1 MSFASDSFY
10 LIFNFCG
17 VGVELRASYML
28 GKPPTTK
35 QHPSLLSIFL
45 TFIHHVLC
53 ASALLAVWLAGVP
66 RYRNSTFVYPFT
78 SLFSVWLYHP
88 LAIVDSGIVNTGM
101 KDFT

>member
-10 LIFNFCG
+10 LTFNFCG

-45 TFIHHVLC
+45 TFVHNVLC
-53 ASALLAVWLAGVP
+53 ASVLLAVWLAGVP
-66 RYRNSTFVYPFT
+66 RYRYSTFCLPIHQFVLILAVST
-78 SLFSVWLYHP
+78 LWL
-88 LAIVDSGIVNTGM
+88 LWIMAL
-101 KDFT
+101 